1 MLSLMDVK
9 VPGLLKL
16 LNIMVAII
24 SGFTVYEYEGRCR

>member
-9 VPGLLKL
+9 VPGL

-24 SGFTVYEYEGRCR
+24 SGFTVYEYEGKCR